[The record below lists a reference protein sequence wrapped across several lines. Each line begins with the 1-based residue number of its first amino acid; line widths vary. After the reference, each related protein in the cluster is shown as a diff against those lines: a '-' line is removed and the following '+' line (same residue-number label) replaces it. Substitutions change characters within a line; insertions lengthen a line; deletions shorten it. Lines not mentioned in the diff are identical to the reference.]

1 MDLRLWQGL
10 MGVSDFIAQLPELI
24 GRAVEANQ
32 WLGYTA
38 IFAAMFLEN
47 LFPPIP
53 SELIMP
59 LGGFYVQQGQLGLV
73 PVVLAGLLGTVLGAL
88 PWYGIG
94 RLINEERIEQW
105 LSRHGRWIG
114 ISPDELARS
123 RRWFTRFGTALVFW
137 GRLVPG
143 IRTLISVPAGIEMM
157 PMTPFLLWTT
167 AGSLIWTLLLTI
179 AGMVLGKGY
188 SNVELWIDPVS
199 KVVKVGLVIAVL
211 TGAIWLGLRIWR
223 RRQSSD

>member
-1 MDLRLWQGL
+1 MELSEL
-10 MGVSDFIAQLPELI
+10 ITQLPELI
-24 GRAVEANQ
+24 GLAVEANQ
-32 WLGYTA
+32 WMGYGA

-59 LGGFYVQQGQLGLV
+59 LGGFYVQQGQLQFL
-73 PVVLAGLLGTVLGAL
+73 PVVLAGLLGTLLGAL

-94 RLINEERIEQW
+94 RVINEKRLEVW

-114 ISPDELARS
+114 ISPAELARS
-123 RRWFTRFGTALVFW
+123 RRWFNRYGTALVFW

-143 IRTLISVPAGIEMM
+143 IRTLISVPAGIELM
-157 PMTPFLLWTT
+157 PFTPFLIWTT
-167 AGSLIWTLLLTI
+167 AGSLIWTLLLTL
-179 AGMVLGKGY
+179 AGLGLGEGY

-199 KVVKVGLVIAVL
+199 KVVKGALVIAVL
-211 TGAIWLGLRIWR
+211 AAVVWLGLRIWR
-223 RRQSSD
+223 RRHHTH

>member
-1 MDLRLWQGL
+1 MGL
-10 MGVSDFIAQLPELI
+10 SELITQLITQLPELI
-24 GRAVEANQ
+24 GQAVEANQ
-32 WLGYTA
+32 WMGYGA

-59 LGGFYVQQGQLGLV
+59 LGGFYVQQGQLQFL
-73 PVVLAGLLGTVLGAL
+73 PVVLAGLLGTLLGAL

-94 RLINEERIEQW
+94 RVINEQRLEVW

-114 ISPDELARS
+114 ISPAELARS
-123 RRWFTRFGTALVFW
+123 RRWFNRYGTALVFW

-143 IRTLISVPAGIEMM
+143 IRTLISVPAGIELM
-157 PMTPFLLWTT
+157 PFAPFLIWTT
-167 AGSLIWTLLLTI
+167 AGTLIWTLLLTL
-179 AGMVLGKGY
+179 AGLGLGESY

-199 KVVKVGLVIAVL
+199 KVVKGALVIAVL
-211 TGAIWLGLRIWR
+211 AAVVWLGLRIWR
-223 RRQSSD
+223 RRHHTH

>member
-1 MDLRLWQGL
+1 MGL
-10 MGVSDFIAQLPELI
+10 SELITQLPELI
-24 GRAVEANQ
+24 GQAVEANQ
-32 WLGYTA
+32 WMGYGA

-59 LGGFYVQQGQLGLV
+59 LGGFYVQQGQLQFL
-73 PVVLAGLLGTVLGAL
+73 PVVLAGLLGTLLGAL

-94 RLINEERIEQW
+94 RVINEKRLEAW

-114 ISPDELARS
+114 ISPAELARS
-123 RRWFTRFGTALVFW
+123 RRWFNRYGTALVFW

-143 IRTLISVPAGIEMM
+143 IRTLISVPAGIELM
-157 PMTPFLLWTT
+157 PFGPFLIWTT
-167 AGSLIWTLLLTI
+167 AGSLIWTLLLTL
-179 AGMVLGKGY
+179 AGLGLGEGY

-199 KVVKVGLVIAVL
+199 KVVKVGLVMAVL
-211 TGAIWLGLRIWR
+211 FALVWLGLRIWR
-223 RRQSSD
+223 RRHHTH

>member
-1 MDLRLWQGL
+1 MGL
-10 MGVSDFIAQLPELI
+10 SDVITQLPELI
-24 GRAVEANQ
+24 KQAVAVNP
-32 WLGYTA
+32 LAGYAA

-59 LGGFYVQQGQLGLV
+59 LGGFLVQQGELQFI
-73 PVVLAGLLGTVLGAL
+73 PVVLAGLLGTVIGAL

-94 RLINEERIEQW
+94 RVINEERIEQW
-105 LSRHGRWIG
+105 LERHGRWIG
-114 ISPDELARS
+114 ISPAELVRS
-123 RRWFTRFGTALVFW
+123 RRWFSRYGTALVFW

-167 AGSLIWTLLLTI
+167 AGSLIWTLLLTV
-179 AGMVLGKGY
+179 AGMVLGEGY

-199 KVVKVGLVIAVL
+199 KVVKVALVIAL
-211 TGAIWLGLRIWR
+211 LGGGIWLTLRIWR

>member
-1 MDLRLWQGL
+1 MGL
-10 MGVSDFIAQLPELI
+10 TELFTQLPELI
-24 GRAVEANQ
+24 GQAVEANQ

-59 LGGFYVQQGQLGLV
+59 LAGFYVQQGQMELL
-73 PVVLAGLLGTVLGAL
+73 PVVLAGVLGTVIGAL

-105 LSRHGRWIG
+105 LGANGRWIG
-114 ISPDELARS
+114 ISPAELARS
-123 RRWFTRFGTALVFW
+123 RRWFSRYGTALVFW

-157 PMTPFLLWTT
+157 PMSPFLLWTT
-167 AGSLIWTLLLTI
+167 VGSLIWTLLLTV
-179 AGMVLGKGY
+179 AGMVLGEGY
-188 SNVELWIDPVS
+188 SNVELWIEPVS
-199 KVVKVGLVIAVL
+199 KVVKVTLVVAVL
-211 TGAIWLGLRIWR
+211 AGGVWLALRIWR
-223 RRQSSD
+223 RRQSTD

>member
-1 MDLRLWQGL
+1 MGL
-10 MGVSDFIAQLPELI
+10 SELITQLPEMI
-24 GRAVEANQ
+24 GQAVEANQ
-32 WLGYTA
+32 WLGYGA

-59 LGGFYVQQGQLGLV
+59 LGGFYVQQGQLQFL
-73 PVVLAGLLGTVLGAL
+73 PVVLAGLLGTLLGAL

-94 RLINEERIEQW
+94 RVINEQRLEVW

-114 ISPDELARS
+114 ISPAELARS
-123 RRWFTRFGTALVFW
+123 RCWFNRYGTALVFW

-143 IRTLISVPAGIEMM
+143 IRTLISVPAGIELM
-157 PMTPFLLWTT
+157 PFAPFLIWTT
-167 AGSLIWTLLLTI
+167 AGSLIWTLLLTL
-179 AGMVLGKGY
+179 AGLGLGEGY

-199 KVVKVGLVIAVL
+199 KVVKGGLIIAVL
-211 TGAIWLGLRIWR
+211 AAVVWLGLRIWR
-223 RRQSSD
+223 RRHHTH

>member
-1 MDLRLWQGL
+1 MAIEFVQ
-10 MGVSDFIAQLPELI
+10 QLPVFI
-24 GRAVEANQ
+24 GNAVEANP
-32 WLGYTA
+32 WAGYGA

-59 LGGFYVQQGQLGLV
+59 LGGFYVQQGKLALL

-94 RLINEERIEQW
+94 RLVNEERIEDW

-114 ISPDELARS
+114 ISPQELRRS
-123 RRWFTRFGTALVFW
+123 RTWFNRHGTALVFW

-157 PMTPFLLWTT
+157 PMAPFLIWTT
-167 AGSLIWTLLLTI
+167 AGSLIWTLLLTV
-179 AGMVLGKGY
+179 AGLLLGESY
-188 SNVELWIDPVS
+188 TRVELWIEPVA
-199 KVVKVGLVIAVL
+199 KLVKVLLVLAALSGLA
-211 TGAIWLGLRIWR
+211 WLGLRIWKKQGSR
-223 RRQSSD
+223 

>member
-1 MDLRLWQGL
+1 MGL
-10 MGVSDFIAQLPELI
+10 SDVITQLPELI
-24 GRAVEANQ
+24 KQAVAVNP
-32 WLGYTA
+32 LAGYAA

-59 LGGFYVQQGQLGLV
+59 LGGFLVQQGELQFI
-73 PVVLAGLLGTVLGAL
+73 PVVLAGLLGTVIGAL

-94 RLINEERIEQW
+94 RVINEERIEQW
-105 LSRHGRWIG
+105 LERHGRWIG
-114 ISPDELARS
+114 ISAAELARS
-123 RRWFTRFGTALVFW
+123 RRWFNRFGTALVFW

-167 AGSLIWTLLLTI
+167 AGGLIWTLLLTV
-179 AGMVLGKGY
+179 AGMVLGEGY

-199 KVVKVGLVIAVL
+199 KVVKVSLVIAL
-211 TGAIWLGLRIWR
+211 LGGGIWLALRIWR

>member
-1 MDLRLWQGL
+1 MGL
-10 MGVSDFIAQLPELI
+10 SDVITGLPELI
-24 GRAVEANQ
+24 GQAVEANQ

-59 LGGFYVQQGQLGLV
+59 LGGFLVQQGELQFI
-73 PVVLAGLLGTVLGAL
+73 PVVLAGLLGTVIGAL

-94 RLINEERIEQW
+94 RVINEERIEQW
-105 LSRHGRWIG
+105 LERHGRWIG
-114 ISPDELARS
+114 ISAAELARS
-123 RRWFTRFGTALVFW
+123 RRWFNRFGTALVFW

-167 AGSLIWTLLLTI
+167 AGSLIWTLLLTV
-179 AGMVLGKGY
+179 AGMVLGEGY

-199 KVVKVGLVIAVL
+199 KVVKVALVIAL
-211 TGAIWLGLRIWR
+211 LGGSIWLALRIWR

>member
-1 MDLRLWQGL
+1 MAIEFVQ
-10 MGVSDFIAQLPELI
+10 QLPVFI
-24 GRAVEANQ
+24 GNAVEANP
-32 WLGYTA
+32 WAGYGA

-59 LGGFYVQQGQLGLV
+59 LGGFYVQQGKLALL

-94 RLINEERIEQW
+94 RLVNEERIEDW

-114 ISPDELARS
+114 ISPQELRRS
-123 RRWFTRFGTALVFW
+123 RTWFNRHGTALVFW

-157 PMTPFLLWTT
+157 PMAPFLIWTT
-167 AGSLIWTLLLTI
+167 AGSLIWTLLLTL
-179 AGMVLGKGY
+179 AGLLLGESY
-188 SNVELWIDPVS
+188 TRVELWIEPVA
-199 KVVKVGLVIAVL
+199 KLVKVLLVLAALSGLA
-211 TGAIWLGLRIWR
+211 WLGLRIWKKQGSR
-223 RRQSSD
+223 

>member
-1 MDLRLWQGL
+1 
-10 MGVSDFIAQLPELI
+10 MGITDYVTQLPDLI

-59 LGGFYVQQGQLGLV
+59 LGGFYVQQGQLDLV
-73 PVVLAGLLGTVLGAL
+73 PVVFAGLLGTVLGAF

-105 LSRHGRWIG
+105 LKRHGRWSSDSVAEGYIDNSKKIKLERLLLLG
-114 ISPDELARS
+114 DEL
-123 RRWFTRFGTALVFW
+123 
-137 GRLVPG
+137 
-143 IRTLISVPAGIEMM
+143 
-157 PMTPFLLWTT
+157 
-167 AGSLIWTLLLTI
+167 
-179 AGMVLGKGY
+179 
-188 SNVELWIDPVS
+188 
-199 KVVKVGLVIAVL
+199 
-211 TGAIWLGLRIWR
+211 
-223 RRQSSD
+223 SSD

>member
-1 MDLRLWQGL
+1 MGL
-10 MGVSDFIAQLPELI
+10 SELITQLPDLI
-24 GRAVEANQ
+24 GQAVEANQ
-32 WLGYTA
+32 WMGYGA

-59 LGGFYVQQGQLGLV
+59 LGGFYVQQGQLQFL
-73 PVVLAGLLGTVLGAL
+73 PVVLAGLLGTLLGAL

-94 RLINEERIEQW
+94 RVINEKRLEVW

-114 ISPDELARS
+114 ISPAELARS
-123 RRWFTRFGTALVFW
+123 RRWFNRYGTALVFW

-143 IRTLISVPAGIEMM
+143 IRTLISVPAGIELM
-157 PMTPFLLWTT
+157 PFAPFLIWTT
-167 AGSLIWTLLLTI
+167 AGSLIWTLLLTL
-179 AGMVLGKGY
+179 AGLGLGEGY

-199 KVVKVGLVIAVL
+199 KVVKGALVIAVL
-211 TGAIWLGLRIWR
+211 AAVVWLGLRIWR
-223 RRQSSD
+223 RRHHTH